1 MGLDQKRLLVEPG
14 HPRLSVERQCE
25 LLAMSR
31 SSYYYSARPE
41 KQENLRYMRM
51 IDEQYLKTP
60 FYGVPRMTA
69 YLRRCGYPVNRKR
82 VARLMRTMG
91 IQGLQV
97 RKHRRST
104 VDGTEHRVY
113 PYLLRELS
121 VERPNQLW
129 STDITYV
136 PLEQGFLYLTAVLD
150 WYSRRVLSWELSNS
164 MDRSFC
170 LNCLE
175 TALSNFDKPEIF
187 NTDQGPQYTSRDF
200 TGRLEKEGIE
210 VSMDGRGRAL
220 DNVFIERLWRSV
232 KYEYI
237 YLHEH
242 YDGLQMYRGL
252 SDYFHF
258 YNRDRPHQGL
268 GYRTPEEVYNEFLAS
283 SRLLS

>member
-1 MGLDQKRLLVEPG
+1 
-14 HPRLSVERQCE
+14 
-25 LLAMSR
+25 
-31 SSYYYSARPE
+31 
-41 KQENLRYMRM
+41 MRM
-51 IDEQYLKTP
+51 IDEQYIRTP

-69 YLRRCGYPVNRKR
+69 YLRRQGHRVNHKR
-82 VARLMRTMG
+82 VARLMRIMG

-97 RKHRRST
+97 RKYGRSP
-104 VDGTEHRVY
+104 VDGTEHRIY
-113 PYLLRELS
+113 PYLLRD
-121 VERPNQLW
+121 VPVDRPNQGW

-136 PLEQGFLYLTAVLD
+136 PMDQGFLYLTAVLD

-175 TALSNFDKPEIF
+175 MALAEFGKPEIF

-220 DNVFIERLWRSV
+220 DNVFIERLWKSV

-237 YLHEH
+237 YLHGH
-242 YDGLQMYRGL
+242 YDGLEMFHGL
-252 SDYFHF
+252 KEYFVF
-258 YNRDRPHQGL
+258 YNFERPHQSL
-268 GYRTPEEVYNEFLAS
+268 GYQTPEEIYKNYSDAS
-283 SRLLS
+283 PPAG